1 MQFVRNINLQLASA
15 SLVLVFVACNSDV
28 PTRNATAPG
37 NNILS
42 NAGSMSGGPSF
53 SNVQN
58 AQVGAGQTITYQF
71 TVTPSQG
78 AFINGLTFAQSPTV
92 LSASTPSVSGNT
104 GSFTISAPAGIQ
116 AQTVGGY
123 LVAKDSSGKSN
134 SASPFSIMVGDTP
147 SLNAGSTGILINNP
161 NIIARAGQSGNVTF
175 ITGANVNGVII
186 ASSNA
191 SVISSRA
198 IAATPGAQQ
207 SIPFTVPQTLTA
219 AQTMTVTLTPVDAN
233 QNRSTPATASIQMLA
248 ADTTFQQLLPLG
260 VNAITGLLKN
270 VFGPG
275 SSAGGGSAGVGASGS
290 QIKWIPAQINSPDAF
305 TNPSS
310 NSSYTMG
317 TQPITSPSS
326 TSSSPVVSSAPP
338 PASPDV
344 TNSGFSG
351 STAQID
357 WSGGSSSSGSNSSS
371 NSTTIDWSTGIP
383 SGWSPSS
390 STSST
395 INWDTSSSIPT
406 TFGTDPNA
414 TYTFGNTPL
423 F

>member
-15 SLVLVFVACNSDV
+15 SLVFVFVACNSDV

-191 SVISSRA
+191 SVISSQA

-260 VNAITGLLKN
+260 VYA
-270 VFGPG
+270 
-275 SSAGGGSAGVGASGS
+275 
-290 QIKWIPAQINSPDAF
+290 
-305 TNPSS
+305 
-310 NSSYTMG
+310 
-317 TQPITSPSS
+317 
-326 TSSSPVVSSAPP
+326 VVSA
-338 PASPDV
+338 
-344 TNSGFSG
+344 F
-351 STAQID
+351 I
-357 WSGGSSSSGSNSSS
+357 
-371 NSTTIDWSTGIP
+371 IM
-383 SGWSPSS
+383 
-390 STSST
+390 
-395 INWDTSSSIPT
+395 
-406 TFGTDPNA
+406 
-414 TYTFGNTPL
+414 L
-423 F
+423 